1 MLWFLASRKEW
12 EELFVNNNYLATIRQ
27 KGINGQL
34 RSSRF
39 RSICWKVRRK
49 YLFTVCGCSLSTHYL
64 MPWKIT
70 HAGDHWIFQ
79 ETSLTRFWLSR
90 FIFHRTFA
98 NKVEASALV
107 LDSWR
112 WCRNHLKYRSFHP
125 IWWCGTQ
132 AKPSGSSEALAE
144 ILGAGQ
150 GVVGECFQIPVNIKC
165 CHGHLPLFLH
175 KEQMGKIFSY
185 FLYWKHS
192 GGQREGE
199 VERN

>member
-1 MLWFLASRKEW
+1 M
-12 EELFVNNNYLATIRQ
+12 NNNYLATIRQ

-64 MPWKIT
+64 MPWNIT

-79 ETSLTRFWLSR
+79 ETSLSRFWLSR

-98 NKVEASALV
+98 NKVEASSLV
-107 LDSWR
+107 LDSWQWYR
-112 WCRNHLKYRSFHP
+112 SHLKYWSFHP

-132 AKPSGSSEALAE
+132 AKPSGSPEAFAE

-150 GVVGECFQIPVNIKC
+150 GWWVAVLWLLLYRV
-165 CHGHLPLFLH
+165 LPCSRPPSFLP
-175 KEQMGKIFSY
+175 E
-185 FLYWKHS
+185 
-192 GGQREGE
+192 
-199 VERN
+199 